1 MSSCRATNAKAAQGQ
16 AGAPVSKTIHM
27 CLDLRGALTN
37 WGPRQTRGVLRD
49 ESGRALSHREV
60 REWLLDQMQMG
71 RKVVPYGKP
80 CEGFSYETGCPGHEE
95 SPP

>member
-1 MSSCRATNAKAAQGQ
+1 MDLGGRIPP
-16 AGAPVSKTIHM
+16 GAPVSKTIHM